1 MNPGYAPRYGIGFA
15 SLLDEVSNLPLSVTG
30 ILPPGL
36 VGTMYRIGPGRFQI
50 GGHAVGHWLDGFAL
64 LSSVAF
70 GSRGV
75 TCSNRFLASSWYRWA
90 LMEDAVPAGGFDSQ
104 PVHRHSHF
112 SDDNANMSITHW
124 RNELEAL
131 GDTPQ
136 SILIDPTTLATICT
150 KRRGHLNKCCACSP
164 HPVFDQLTGE
174 RFDLSLC
181 NGDPPGYVITVTSP
195 AGRTRRLCAVPSPRL
210 GYMHS
215 FSVTPRWVVI
225 VEGPFTAY
233 PRSLSSSR
241 HPYLRNYVWDAGRGS
256 RILVVDRGTGA
267 LKTTLSTRPLFALH
281 HINAWDDGDQIIVD
295 LAAYADPSILDS
307 LAFDHGAVPAGDFPA
322 PLATRL
328 VIDLEHK
335 RVICSPLKCPPGEFC
350 MVDARFSMR
359 PHTIL
364 FAAGPTRRGEP
375 IDRLCRSDVTTG
387 RFIEWSSDNC
397 FPGAPIFVPTTA
409 DSPEGEGWLLTIVLD
424 VLAKRSFALIL
435 DAATMTEQARAWLP
449 CALPFGLHALFV
461 PEEATT

>member
-1 MNPGYAPRYGIGFA
+1 MNPGYPPRYGLGFA
-15 SLLDEVSNLPLSVTG
+15 SLLDEVSGVPLSVTG
-30 ILPPGL
+30 IVPPGL

-50 GGHAVGHWLDGFAL
+50 GGHTVGHWLDGFAL
-64 LSSVAF
+64 LSSLSF
-70 GSRGV
+70 GPHGV
-75 TCSNRFLASSWYRWA
+75 TCSNRFLASSWYRRA
-90 LMEDAVPAGGFDSQ
+90 LTEDTVPAGGFDSQ
-104 PVHRHSHF
+104 SVHRSSHL
-112 SDDNANMSITHW
+112 SNDNANMNITSW

-136 SILIDPTTLATICT
+136 SILIDSTTLATIRT
-150 KRRGHLNKCCACSP
+150 RRWAHLNRCCASSP
-164 HPVFDQLTGE
+164 HPVFDRLTGE

-181 NGDPPGYVITVTSP
+181 NRDPAGYVITITSP
-195 AGRTRRLCAVPSPRL
+195 EGTTRRLCALPSSRL

-215 FSVTPRWVVI
+215 FTVTPQWVVL

-233 PRSLSSSR
+233 PRSLNSSR
-241 HPYLRNYVWDAGRGS
+241 RPYLRNYVWDAGRGS
-256 RILVVDRGTGA
+256 RILVVDRRTGA

-281 HINAWDDGDQIIVD
+281 HINAWDDGDRIVVD

-307 LAFDHGAVPAGDFPA
+307 LAFDHGGVPAGDFPA

-328 VIDLEHK
+328 VIDLEHL
-335 RVICSPLKCPPGEFC
+335 RVLCSPLKCPPGEFC
-350 MVDARFSMR
+350 SVDPRFSMR
-359 PHTIL
+359 SHTIL
-364 FAAGPTRRGEP
+364 FAAGPTRTGEP
-375 IDRLCRSDVTTG
+375 IDRLWRSDLTTG
-387 RFIEWSSDNC
+387 RFTEWSSDNC
-397 FPGAPIFVPTTA
+397 FPGAPVFVPAAA

-424 VLAKRSFALIL
+424 VLAKRSFVLIL

>member
-1 MNPGYAPRYGIGFA
+1 MNPGYPPRYGLGFA
-15 SLLDEVSNLPLSVTG
+15 SLLDEVSGVPLSVTG
-30 ILPPGL
+30 IVPPGL

-50 GGHAVGHWLDGFAL
+50 GDHTVGHWLDGFAL
-64 LSSVAF
+64 LSSLSF
-70 GSRGV
+70 GPHGV
-75 TCSNRFLASSWYRWA
+75 TCSNRFLASSWYRRA
-90 LMEDAVPAGGFDSQ
+90 LTEDTVPAGGFDSQ
-104 PVHRHSHF
+104 SVHWSSHL
-112 SDDNANMSITHW
+112 SNDNANMNITSW

-136 SILIDPTTLATICT
+136 SILIDSTTLATIRT
-150 KRRGHLNKCCACSP
+150 RRWAHLNRCCASSP
-164 HPVFDQLTGE
+164 HPVFDRLTGE

-181 NGDPPGYVITVTSP
+181 NRDPAGYVITITSP
-195 AGRTRRLCAVPSPRL
+195 EGTTRRLCALPSSRL

-215 FSVTPRWVVI
+215 FAVTPQWVVL

-233 PRSLSSSR
+233 PRSLNSSR
-241 HPYLRNYVWDAGRGS
+241 RPYLRNYVWDAGRGS
-256 RILVVDRGTGA
+256 RILVVDRRTGA

-281 HINAWDDGDQIIVD
+281 HINAWDDGDRIVVD

-307 LAFDHGAVPAGDFPA
+307 LAFDHGGVPAGDFPA

-328 VIDLEHK
+328 VIDLEHL
-335 RVICSPLKCPPGEFC
+335 RVLCSPLKCPPGEFC
-350 MVDARFSMR
+350 SVDPRFSMCS
-359 PHTIL
+359 HTIL
-364 FAAGPTRRGEP
+364 FAAGPTRTGEP
-375 IDRLCRSDVTTG
+375 MDGLWRSDLTTG
-387 RFIEWSSDNC
+387 RFTEWSSDNC
-397 FPGAPIFVPTTA
+397 FPGAPVFVPAAA

-424 VLAKRSFALIL
+424 VLAKRSFVLIL

>member
-15 SLLDEVSNLPLSVTG
+15 SLLEEVSNLPLSVTG

-36 VGTMYRIGPGRFQI
+36 VGTMYRIGPGRFHI

-90 LMEDAVPAGGFDSQ
+90 LMEDTVPAGGFDSQ
-104 PVHRHSHF
+104 PVHRQSHF

-124 RNELEAL
+124 RKELEAL
-131 GDTPQ
+131 GDTPH

-210 GYMHS
+210 GYTHS
-215 FSVTPRWVVI
+215 FSVTPRWAVI

-241 HPYLRNYVWDAGRGS
+241 RPSLRNYVWDAGRGS
-256 RILVVDRGTGA
+256 RILVVDRRTGA
-267 LKTTLSTRPLFALH
+267 LKATLSTRPLFALH
-281 HINAWDDGDQIIVD
+281 HINAWDDG
-295 LAAYADPSILDS
+295 
-307 LAFDHGAVPAGDFPA
+307 
-322 PLATRL
+322 
-328 VIDLEHK
+328 
-335 RVICSPLKCPPGEFC
+335 
-350 MVDARFSMR
+350 
-359 PHTIL
+359 
-364 FAAGPTRRGEP
+364 
-375 IDRLCRSDVTTG
+375 
-387 RFIEWSSDNC
+387 
-397 FPGAPIFVPTTA
+397 
-409 DSPEGEGWLLTIVLD
+409 
-424 VLAKRSFALIL
+424 
-435 DAATMTEQARAWLP
+435 
-449 CALPFGLHALFV
+449 
-461 PEEATT
+461 

>member
-1 MNPGYAPRYGIGFA
+1 MNPGYPPRYGLGFA
-15 SLLDEVSNLPLSVTG
+15 SLLDEVSGVPLSVTG
-30 ILPPGL
+30 IVPPGL

-50 GGHAVGHWLDGFAL
+50 GDHTVGHWLDGFAL
-64 LSSVAF
+64 LSSLSF
-70 GSRGV
+70 GPHGV
-75 TCSNRFLASSWYRWA
+75 TCSNRFLASSWYRRA
-90 LMEDAVPAGGFDSQ
+90 LTEDTVPAGGFDSQ
-104 PVHRHSHF
+104 SVHWSSHL
-112 SDDNANMSITHW
+112 SNDNANMNITSW

-136 SILIDPTTLATICT
+136 SILIDSTTLATIRT
-150 KRRGHLNKCCACSP
+150 RRWAHLNRCCASSP
-164 HPVFDQLTGE
+164 HPVFDRLTGE

-181 NGDPPGYVITVTSP
+181 NRDPAGYVITITSP
-195 AGRTRRLCAVPSPRL
+195 EGTTRRLCALPSSRL

-215 FSVTPRWVVI
+215 FAVTPQWVVL

-233 PRSLSSSR
+233 PRSLNSSR
-241 HPYLRNYVWDAGRGS
+241 RPYLRNYVWDAGRGS
-256 RILVVDRGTGA
+256 RILVVDRRTGA

-281 HINAWDDGDQIIVD
+281 HINAWDDGDRIVVD

-307 LAFDHGAVPAGDFPA
+307 LAFDHGGVPAGDFPA

-328 VIDLEHK
+328 VIDLEHL
-335 RVICSPLKCPPGEFC
+335 RVLCSPLKCPPGEFC
-350 MVDARFSMR
+350 SVDPRFSMCS
-359 PHTIL
+359 HTIL
-364 FAAGPTRRGEP
+364 FAAGPTRTGEP
-375 IDRLCRSDVTTG
+375 IDRLWRSDLTTG
-387 RFIEWSSDNC
+387 RFTEWSSDNC
-397 FPGAPIFVPTTA
+397 FPGAPVFVPAAA

-424 VLAKRSFALIL
+424 VLAKRSFVLIL